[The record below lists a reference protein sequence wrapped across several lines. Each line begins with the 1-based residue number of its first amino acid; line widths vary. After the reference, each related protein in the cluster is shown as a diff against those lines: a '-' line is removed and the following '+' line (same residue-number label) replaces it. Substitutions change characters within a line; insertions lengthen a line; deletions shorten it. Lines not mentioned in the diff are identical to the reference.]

1 MPTKGQPPLGA
12 TVTSE
17 GTVFSVWSHN
27 AAHVDLCLFDKSGA
41 KQLRQLPMTRTGDIH
56 SVTVADA
63 PKGTRYGF
71 RADGVYSPDHG
82 LWFDPS
88 KLLVDPYAIE
98 LDRPFRHD
106 PRLTIFGEDTAD
118 LVPKAIVTE
127 VKAAKVKAPLFRAGG
142 LVYEIAVKPF
152 TILHPDVPEA
162 KRGTVAALAEPA
174 TIEHLKR
181 LGVSA
186 VELMPI
192 VAWIDERHLPPLGL
206 RNGWGYNPIAPMALD
221 PRLVPGGIKELRK
234 TVEALRKAGIGVIL
248 DLVFNHTGES
258 DRFGTTLSMRGL
270 DNLTYYRHATDRPGE
285 LINDTG
291 CGNTI
296 ACDNP
301 VVEALILDSLRHF
314 VSAAGVDGFRFDLA
328 SILGRDMG
336 GFHRDAGLF
345 LAIAADPL
353 LADRV
358 LIAEPWDIGPGG
370 YQLGN
375 FPAPFLE
382 WNDRARDD
390 LRIYWRGDR
399 HSIGALATAL
409 AGSSGSFARWGESGT
424 RTVNFIAAHDG
435 FTLADLVSYAGKHNE
450 ANGEENRDGHNE
462 NHSWN
467 NGAEGPTADPEIKA
481 ARRHDVMALIGTLFA
496 TRGTIM
502 LTAGD
507 EAGRSQQGN
516 NNAYCQDNAITWLD
530 WTAMDDEIV
539 AHTAALSAMRSRFG
553 VFDETTFLTGNGDVE
568 WCRLDGHP
576 MTVADWEHPATD
588 NLTMVLTTSDRTQ
601 KRATR
606 LAVVINRS
614 HAPHP
619 LRLPDSVNGKWQDA
633 LAASSPADHVAPRSV
648 TFFVEVF

>member
-1 MPTKGQPPLGA
+1 MPTKGNPPLGA
-12 TVTSE
+12 TITSE

-27 AAHVDLCLFDKSGA
+27 AARIDLCLFDKSGA
-41 KQLRQLPMTRTGDIH
+41 KQLRQLPMTRNGDIH
-56 SVTVADA
+56 SLKVADA

-98 LDRPFRHD
+98 LDRPFGHD

-127 VKAAKVKAPLFRAGG
+127 VKAAKVKAPLFRSGG

-152 TILHPDVPEA
+152 TILHPDVPKA

-174 TIEHLKR
+174 IIEHLKR

-186 VELMPI
+186 IELMPI

-206 RNGWGYNPIAPMALD
+206 KNGWGYNPIAPMALD

-248 DLVFNHTGES
+248 DLVFNHSGES
-258 DRFGTTLSMRGL
+258 DCFGTTLSMRGL

-336 GFHRDAGLF
+336 GFHRDAPLF
-345 LAIAADPL
+345 QAIAADPL

-539 AHTAALSAMRSRFG
+539 AHTEALSAMRSRFG

-576 MTVADWEHPATD
+576 MTVTDWEHPATD
-588 NLTMVLTTSDRTQ
+588 NLTMVLTTPDRTQ

-619 LRLPDSVNGKWQDA
+619 LRLPDSVDGKWQDA

-648 TFFVEVF
+648 AFFVEVF